1 MISTVLLGHV
11 LNVDAML
18 SRSLLEAFVVVLLS
32 WACKAGEL
40 TFELPDN
47 ERQCFHELV
56 EKDVNCVLEYQV
68 SAFACTYFFTSDTET
83 PLGDK
88 ICLSFSM
95 RQHHCSNHDKVRR
108 GR

>member
-1 MISTVLLGHV
+1 M

-18 SRSLLEAFVVVLLS
+18 SRPVVEAFLVVLLAWS
-32 WACKAGEL
+32 CRAGEL

-68 SAFACTYFFTSDTET
+68 SGFAYTYFFTFATET
-83 PLGDK
+83 PLCDRYVMSYHFGMQQYD
-88 ICLSFSM
+88 
-95 RQHHCSNHDKVRR
+95 CSSHGKM
-108 GR
+108 